1 VGREDVLYAVNWL
14 ECISGSADDGR
25 EDLSNPEVGC
35 IGGAGSENGNKEIS
49 ELEEGGKCSALW

>member
-1 VGREDVLYAVNWL
+1 MLYAVNWL

-49 ELEEGGKCSALW
+49 ELEEGGKCNALW